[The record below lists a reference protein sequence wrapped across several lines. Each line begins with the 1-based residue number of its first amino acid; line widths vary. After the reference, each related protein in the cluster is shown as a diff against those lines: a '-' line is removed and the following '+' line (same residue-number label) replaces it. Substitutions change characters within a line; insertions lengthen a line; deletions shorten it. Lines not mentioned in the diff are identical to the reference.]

1 MPHTFY
7 SEGEA
12 LGVRQLA
19 AAFAEGCNWKWD
31 STRNLSI
38 VIGELSFVILRGSS

>member
-1 MPHTFY
+1 MPHAFC

-19 AAFAEGCNWKWD
+19 AAFAKLINTG
-31 STRNLSI
+31 
-38 VIGELSFVILRGSS
+38 G